1 MKNVAILFVVLML
14 SSCKG
19 RYLPPKA
26 ELCAIGDGYFLQCND
41 PRLVEG
47 KQDYDREYQSSI
59 NYLCTNPRDFEAF
72 RNYCSTIRTKL
83 IKCENEPKR

>member
-1 MKNVAILFVVLML
+1 MKSVVALSVILIL

-41 PRLVEG
+41 PRLAEG
-47 KQDYDREYQSSI
+47 RQDYDKPYAESI

-72 RNYCSTIRTKL
+72 RNYCGNLRSKL
-83 IKCENEPKR
+83 ISCENNRR